1 MKTPFFCLLLLLSS
15 VFVFAQSSYIQV
27 NGEPGL
33 SVYLNN
39 QFKGKTSAEFNGLII
54 ENVTAGKNLIKIEK
68 DGYTPFEENIT
79 VKPGEVLAYKV
90 KPFAR
95 HVVEISEQG
104 NDAETN
110 KKARIQTG
118 KLIIQSI
125 PIEIKISI
133 PDIEGIQNSP
143 KKKDEWIAEKIP
155 VGTYSITF
163 TYNQKVITKNIAIGG
178 YKTTNVFV
186 NMLDG
191 NITIKNSIDPGA
203 EQELVSSLEEKMKEA
218 EGLYR
223 DFSFGKAYYSEL
235 KCFSTPGKAGSLT
248 VSYVRNGDAEYRDKR
263 WTYIFNISQIMSIEL
278 NEPGHKSYYNPYGV
292 LSPIGMIEI
301 ILSDNSGQFI
311 MSERD
316 FGTTRW
322 SFSPSETCKHISFPF
337 FQSNKSNLDEITEIF
352 EHLKIYNK

>member
-1 MKTPFFCLLLLLSS
+1 MKTPFLCLLLLLFSAP
-15 VFVFAQSSYIQV
+15 VLAQTSYIQV
-27 NGEPGL
+27 NGEPDL

-54 ENVTAGKNLIKIEK
+54 ENVTAGKNLIKIVK
-68 DGYTPFEENIT
+68 AGYTPFEENIT
-79 VKPGEVLAYKV
+79 VKPGEVFAYKV
-90 KPFAR
+90 KPFAK

-118 KLIIQSI
+118 KLIIQSV

-143 KKKDEWIAEKIP
+143 KKKDEWIAEKLP

-163 TYNQKVITKNIAIGG
+163 TFNQKVITKSIDIGG

-191 NITIKNSIDPGA
+191 NISVKHSVDPGA
-203 EQELVSSLEEKMKEA
+203 EQELVSALDKKMKEA
-218 EGLYR
+218 AGLYR
-223 DFSFGKAYYSEL
+223 DFSDRKKYYSEL

-248 VSYVRNGDAEYRDKR
+248 VSYVQNGDSEYQDRR
-263 WTYIFNISQIMSIEL
+263 WTYIFNISQITSIEL
-278 NEPGHKSYYNPYGV
+278 NEPAHGSYYNSYGV
-292 LSPIGMIEI
+292 SSPVGMIEI
-301 ILSDNSGQFI
+301 MLQDNSGQYI

-316 FGTTRW
+316 FGTSSW
-322 SFSPSETCKHISFPF
+322 SISPPKSSKHISFPF
-337 FQSNKSNLDEITEIF
+337 LQSNKSNLDEITEIF